1 MTSLTLASGKMS
13 WFIDL
18 VSACAANATEGGGPI
33 PLPSSIALVSLLET
47 ISNIARSAML
57 LRLDY

>member
-1 MTSLTLASGKMS
+1 MS

-18 VSACAANATEGGGPI
+18 VSACAANATEGGAPI